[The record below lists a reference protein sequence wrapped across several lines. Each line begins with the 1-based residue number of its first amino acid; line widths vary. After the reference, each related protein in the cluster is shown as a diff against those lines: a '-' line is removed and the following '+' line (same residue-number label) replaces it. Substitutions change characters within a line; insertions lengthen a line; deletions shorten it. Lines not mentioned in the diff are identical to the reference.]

1 MQWSDGELRPKSR
14 RSRMPSGVK
23 IICLSSG
30 RLFVRDVKALT
41 RALFPAAMPSSSFAS
56 VPRAAGG
63 DAGSLSARATAAI
76 IKQRET
82 FYFFVTDPAS
92 GKWQLAEGRETKQA
106 FAGPEK
112 ASSPLWH
119 FLAFFPPSPASLLS
133 PSHPGH
139 CIENLQSD

>member
-1 MQWSDGELRPKSR
+1 MVVTQGIETEASQVSHT
-14 RSRMPSGVK
+14 SGSK
-23 IICLSSG
+23 NNLSWG
-30 RLFVRDVKALT
+30 HVFLGDVKALT
-41 RALFPAAMPSSSFAS
+41 PLLFPAAMLSSSFAS

-63 DAGSLSARATAAI
+63 DAGSLGARATAAI

-106 FAGPEK
+106 FARPEK

-119 FLAFFPPSPASLLS
+119 FLAFSPPLTSLPPQPLASWLR
-133 PSHPGH
+133 H
-139 CIENLQSD
+139 